1 MILHQELFRLF
12 LPDLGNAGLLQT
24 IKVLKHRHLDLPV
37 NDKADLKRR
46 FHTEHPHFSVLI
58 HLRLHAY
65 LCKLRKNLMV
75 HSLLRSLALRPPLKR
90 QGSLYPVCFSL
101 PCIIKSKQL
110 KFSLKPY
117 TVFLQPGIKFPQ
129 VYLRPQKRL
138 YVFLRSLQRRLLPDP
153 ENIPF
158 RRKCA

>member
-1 MILHQELFRLF
+1 MQNPFDLQPFVCGTHTFRLDPGAAVADLQNVILDLRQRKLFRYFAFGMILHQELFRLF

-58 HLRLHAY
+58 HPRLHAY

-75 HSLLRSLALRPPLKR
+75 HSFLRSLALRPPLKR
-90 QGSLYPVCFSL
+90 QGSLYPVCF
-101 PCIIKSKQL
+101 
-110 KFSLKPY
+110 
-117 TVFLQPGIKFPQ
+117 FPPLHHKEQ
-129 VYLRPQKRL
+129 T
-138 YVFLRSLQRRLLPDP
+138 
-153 ENIPF
+153 
-158 RRKCA
+158 A